1 MPEPHSGWDDGRCH
15 NTTNPLRTNFPN
27 ASVTV
32 MAAALP
38 FHRCSCAL
46 DAFVLA
52 RQIPSDVPLMRRVG
66 SSLMAPPSVS
76 GGGTKVSERQ
86 HVNTQVDGER
96 TERRHMHYSSSILAL
111 AHGGSSAPVGRE
123 SHGGAEHATRVLV

>member
-1 MPEPHSGWDDGRCH
+1 
-15 NTTNPLRTNFPN
+15 
-27 ASVTV
+27 

-38 FHRCSCAL
+38 FHRCSRAL

-96 TERRHMHYSSSILAL
+96 TERRNMHYSSSILAL
-111 AHGGSSAPVGRE
+111 EVAHQLPLDARATAAPNTQQE
-123 SHGGAEHATRVLV
+123 SLCDHTLA